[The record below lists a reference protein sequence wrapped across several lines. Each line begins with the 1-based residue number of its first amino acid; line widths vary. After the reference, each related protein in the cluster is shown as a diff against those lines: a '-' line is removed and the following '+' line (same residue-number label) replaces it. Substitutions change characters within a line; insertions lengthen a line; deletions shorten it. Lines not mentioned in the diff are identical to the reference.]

1 MKKRIKWIAIGLVLI
16 GISFALY
23 SISQPTKAMDP
34 MDASQAITFEVT
46 TETLVNTIEVKGKSL
61 YEQETFV
68 YAPFSSKVTSWN
80 VEDGQQVK
88 EGDVLF
94 KLDQTALQNEIS
106 QEEAALRKADLEAN
120 LKAYMAELDE
130 EGMSFGTTTE
140 TERKRALATKEI
152 DRLTQELN
160 DVTKSIQRKMLAEK
174 QTLLEKS
181 EYRSP
186 AAGIF
191 LYDTASKRPQAVGDN
206 QYIGKIVD
214 LGKLQFIALVGEQ
227 DVFRIKP
234 DMPVQVKMNAMKD
247 LQLSGKVMSV
257 SKFAKTGTD
266 QNNIDQ
272 AAQFEVVI
280 ALEPNEYLIA
290 GLSLSGQIEIE
301 RKQNVTAVPTI
312 AVMRE
317 KDSYYVMLDK
327 GNGQFERRDI
337 KIGMETPEK
346 TEVLE
351 GLKQGDTVALQ

>member
-1 MKKRIKWIAIGLVLI
+1 MKKRIKWIVIGLVLV
-16 GISFALY
+16 GISYALY
-23 SISQPTKAMDP
+23 SISRPAKPMNAMED
-34 MDASQAITFEVT
+34 SQAITFEVT
-46 TETLVNTIEVKGKSL
+46 TETLINTIEVKGKSL

-88 EGDVLF
+88 KGDVLF
-94 KLDQTALQNEIS
+94 KLDRTPLQNEIS
-106 QEEAALRKADLEAN
+106 QEEAALRKADIEAN
-120 LKAYMAELDE
+120 LKAHLAELDE
-130 EGMSFGTTTE
+130 EDMTVGTTE

-152 DRLTQELN
+152 GRLTQELN
-160 DVTKSIQRKMLAEK
+160 DVTKSIQRKTLAEK
-174 QTLLEKS
+174 QTLLGKS

-234 DMPVQVKMNAMKD
+234 DMQVQVKMNAMKD
-247 LQLSGKVMSV
+247 LKLSGKVLRV

-290 GLSLSGQIEIE
+290 GLSLNGQIETE
-301 RKQNVTAVPTI
+301 RKENVTVVPTI

-317 KDSYYVMLDK
+317 KDSYYVMVDK

-351 GLKQGDTVALQ
+351 GLKKGDTIVLQ

>member
-1 MKKRIKWIAIGLVLI
+1 MKKRIKWLVIGLVLV
-16 GISFALY
+16 GISYVLY
-23 SISQPTKAMDP
+23 SMSRPAKP
-34 MDASQAITFEVT
+34 MDSMEDSQAITFEVT

-68 YAPFSSKVTSWN
+68 YSPFSSKVTSWN

-88 EGDVLF
+88 KGDILF
-94 KLDQTALQNEIS
+94 KLDQTALKNEIS
-106 QEEAALRKADLEAN
+106 QEEASLRKADLEAN
-120 LKAYMAELDE
+120 LKAYLEDLDE
-130 EGMSFGTTTE
+130 EGMTVGTTE
-140 TERKRALATKEI
+140 TERKRTLATKEI
-152 DRLTQELN
+152 SRLTKELN
-160 DVTKSIQRKMLAEK
+160 DVTTSIQRKTLAEK
-174 QTLLEKS
+174 QTLLGKS

-214 LGKLQFIALVGEQ
+214 LSKLQFIALVGEQ

-234 DMPVQVKMNAMKD
+234 DMQVQVKMNAMKE
-247 LQLSGKVMSV
+247 LKLSGKVLRV

-290 GLSLSGQIEIE
+290 GLSLNGQIETE
-301 RKQNVTAVPTI
+301 RKEDVTVVPTI

-317 KDSYYVMLDK
+317 KDSYYVMVDK

-337 KIGMETPEK
+337 KVGMETPEK

-351 GLKQGDTVALQ
+351 GLKKGDTIVLQ

>member
-1 MKKRIKWIAIGLVLI
+1 MKKKIKWLVIGLVLI
-16 GISFALY
+16 GVSYALY
-23 SISQPTKAMDP
+23 SISRPAKPMDP
-34 MDASQAITFEVT
+34 MEASPPITFEVT

-61 YEQETFV
+61 YEQETMV
-68 YAPFSSKVTSWN
+68 YAPFSSKVTGWS

-88 EGDVLF
+88 KGDVLF
-94 KLDQTALQNEIS
+94 KLDQKALQNEIA
-106 QEEAALRKADLEAN
+106 QEEAALRKADLEAD
-120 LKAYMAELDE
+120 LQAYMAKLDE
-130 EGMSFGTTTE
+130 EDVSIDQTI

-152 DRLTQELN
+152 NRLTQELN
-160 DVTKSIQRKMLAEK
+160 GVTESIQRKTLAEK
-174 QTLLEKS
+174 KELLGKS
-181 EYRSP
+181 EYRAP

-191 LYDTASKRPQAVGDN
+191 LYETAGKRPQAVGDN

-214 LGKLQFIALVGEQ
+214 LSKLQFIALVGEQ

-234 DMPVQVKMNAMKD
+234 GMQVQVKMNAMKEVK
-247 LQLSGKVMSV
+247 LSGNVLRV

-280 ALEPNEYLIA
+280 ALEPNDYLIA
-290 GLSLSGQIEIE
+290 GLSLNGQIETE
-301 RKQNVTAVPTI
+301 RKKDVTVVPTI

-317 KDSYYVMLDK
+317 KDAYYVMVDK

-337 KIGMETPEK
+337 KIGMETSEK

-351 GLKQGDTVALQ
+351 GLKKGDVVVLQ

>member
-1 MKKRIKWIAIGLVLI
+1 MKRRIKWLVIGLVLV

-23 SISQPTKAMDP
+23 SISRPTKALDP
-34 MDASQAITFEVT
+34 MEASQAITFEVT

-68 YAPFSSKVTSWN
+68 YAPFSSKVVSWN

-88 EGDVLF
+88 KGDVLF

-106 QEEAALRKADLEAN
+106 QEEAALRKADLEAK
-120 LKAYMAELDE
+120 LKAYVAELDE
-130 EGMSFGTTTE
+130 EGMTVGMTE
-140 TERKRALATKEI
+140 TERKRAFATKEI
-152 DRLTQELN
+152 GRLTLELD
-160 DVTKSIQRKMLAEK
+160 DVTKSIQRKTLAEK
-174 QTLLEKS
+174 QTLLGKS

-186 AAGIF
+186 AEGIF

-234 DMPVQVKMNAMKD
+234 DMQVQVKMNAMKD
-247 LQLSGKVMSV
+247 LKLSGKVLRV

-301 RKQNVTAVPTI
+301 RKEDVTVVPTI

-317 KDSYYVMLDK
+317 KDSHYVMVDK
-327 GNGQFERRDI
+327 GNGQLERRDI

-351 GLKQGDTVALQ
+351 GLKKGDTVVLQ

>member
-1 MKKRIKWIAIGLVLI
+1 MKKRIKWLVIGLVLV
-16 GISFALY
+16 GISYALY
-23 SISQPTKAMDP
+23 SISRPAKPMDP
-34 MDASQAITFEVT
+34 MEASQAITFEVT

-68 YAPFSSKVTSWN
+68 YAPFSSKVMSWN

-88 EGDVLF
+88 KGDVLF

-120 LKAYMAELDE
+120 LKAYMSELDE
-130 EGMSFGTTTE
+130 EGMTIGTTE
-140 TERKRALATKEI
+140 TERKRAHATKEI
-152 DRLTQELN
+152 GRLTQELN
-160 DVTKSIQRKMLAEK
+160 DVTKSIQRKTLAEK
-174 QTLLEKS
+174 QTLLGKS

-191 LYDTASKRPQAVGDN
+191 LYDTSSKRPQAVGDN

-214 LGKLQFIALVGEQ
+214 LSKLQFIALVGEQ

-234 DMPVQVKMNAMKD
+234 DMQVQVKMNAMKD
-247 LQLSGKVMSV
+247 LKLSGKVLRV

-266 QNNIDQ
+266 QNNIEQ

-290 GLSLSGQIEIE
+290 GLSLNGQIETE
-301 RKQNVTAVPTI
+301 RKKDVTVVPTI

-317 KDSYYVMLDK
+317 KDSYYVMVDK

-351 GLKQGDTVALQ
+351 GLKKGDTIVLQ

>member
-1 MKKRIKWIAIGLVLI
+1 MKKRIKWLVIGLVLV
-16 GISFALY
+16 GISYVLY
-23 SISQPTKAMDP
+23 SASRPAKP
-34 MDASQAITFEVT
+34 MDSMEDSQAITFEVT
-46 TETLVNTIEVKGKSL
+46 TETLVNTVEVKGKSL

-68 YAPFSSKVTSWN
+68 YAPFSSKVMSWN

-88 EGDVLF
+88 KGDILF
-94 KLDQTALQNEIS
+94 KLDQTALKNEIS
-106 QEEAALRKADLEAN
+106 QEEAALRKADLEAK

-130 EGMSFGTTTE
+130 EGMTIGTTE
-140 TERKRALATKEI
+140 IERKRVLATKEI

-160 DVTKSIQRKMLAEK
+160 DVTKSIQRKTLAEK
-174 QTLLEKS
+174 QTLLGKS

-214 LGKLQFIALVGEQ
+214 LSKLQFIALVGEQ

-234 DMPVQVKMNAMKD
+234 DMQVQVKMNAMKE
-247 LQLSGKVMSV
+247 LKLSGKVLRV

-272 AAQFEVVI
+272 AAQFEVAI

-290 GLSLSGQIEIE
+290 GLSLNGQIETE
-301 RKQNVTAVPTI
+301 RKENVTVVPTI

-317 KDSYYVMLDK
+317 KDSYYVMADK

-337 KIGMETPEK
+337 KVGMETPEK

-351 GLKQGDTVALQ
+351 GLKKGDTVVLQ

>member
-1 MKKRIKWIAIGLVLI
+1 MKKKIKWLVIGLVLM

-23 SISQPTKAMDP
+23 SISRPTKAMDP
-34 MDASQAITFEVT
+34 MEASQAITFEVT
-46 TETLVNTIEVKGKSL
+46 TETLVHTIEVKGKSL
-61 YEQETFV
+61 YEQETLV
-68 YAPFSSKVTSWN
+68 YAPFSSKVVSWN
-80 VEDGQQVK
+80 VEDGQQVE

-130 EGMSFGTTTE
+130 EGMTISTTE

-152 DRLTQELN
+152 GRLTQELN
-160 DVTKSIQRKMLAEK
+160 DVTLSIQRKTLAEK
-174 QTLLEKS
+174 KALLGKS

-214 LGKLQFIALVGEQ
+214 LGKLQFIAFVGEQ

-247 LQLSGKVMSV
+247 LKLSGKVLRV

-290 GLSLSGQIEIE
+290 GLSLSGQIETD
-301 RKQNVTAVPTI
+301 RKQDVTVVPTI

-317 KDSYYVMLDK
+317 KDSYYVMVDK

-351 GLKQGDTVALQ
+351 GLKKGDTVVLQ

>member
-1 MKKRIKWIAIGLVLI
+1 MKKKIKWIVIGLVLI
-16 GISFALY
+16 GISYALY
-23 SISQPTKAMDP
+23 SVSRPAKPMDP
-34 MDASQAITFEVT
+34 MASSQAITFEVT

-61 YEQETFV
+61 YEQETPV

-88 EGDVLF
+88 KGDVLF

-106 QEEAALRKADLEAN
+106 QEEASIRKAELEAD
-120 LKAYMAELDE
+120 LQAYMVKLE
-130 EGMSFGTTTE
+130 EEDATIDQTL

-152 DRLTQELN
+152 GRLTKELN
-160 DVTKSIQRKMLAEK
+160 EVTSSIQRKTLAEK
-174 QTLLEKS
+174 KELLGKS
-181 EYRSP
+181 QFRSP

-214 LGKLQFIALVGEQ
+214 LSKLQFIALVGEQ

-234 DMPVQVKMNAMKD
+234 GMQVQVKMNAMKE
-247 LQLSGKVMSV
+247 LKLSGKVLRV

-280 ALEPNEYLIA
+280 ALEANEYLIA
-290 GLSLSGQIEIE
+290 GLSLNGQIETE
-301 RKQNVTAVPTI
+301 RKKDVTVVPTI

-317 KDSYYVMLDK
+317 KDAYYVMVDK
-327 GNGQFERRDI
+327 GGGQFERRDV

-351 GLKQGDTVALQ
+351 GLKKGDVIVLQ

>member
-1 MKKRIKWIAIGLVLI
+1 MKKKIKWIVIGLILV
-16 GISFALY
+16 GISYALY
-23 SISQPTKAMDP
+23 SMSRPAKP
-34 MDASQAITFEVT
+34 MDSMEDLQAITFEVT

-88 EGDVLF
+88 KGDVLF
-94 KLDQTALQNEIS
+94 KLDQTALKNEIS

-130 EGMSFGTTTE
+130 EGMTVGTTE
-140 TERKRALATKEI
+140 TERKWTLATKEI
-152 DRLTQELN
+152 DRLTQELS
-160 DVTKSIQRKMLAEK
+160 DVTKSIQRKTLAEK
-174 QTLLEKS
+174 QTLLGKS

-186 AAGIF
+186 AEGIF

-214 LGKLQFIALVGEQ
+214 LSKLQFIALVGEQ

-234 DMPVQVKMNAMKD
+234 DMQVQVKMNAMKE
-247 LQLSGKVMSV
+247 LKLSGKVLRV

-290 GLSLSGQIEIE
+290 GLSLNGQIETE
-301 RKQNVTAVPTI
+301 RKKDVTVVPTI

-317 KDSYYVMLDK
+317 KDSYYVMVDK

-351 GLKQGDTVALQ
+351 GLKKGDTIVLQ